1 MSQLSENGGVQTNV
15 TINGLPSV
23 LGGSAHQRQ
32 LSEAQI
38 SAEKLLM
45 SNLTRKSIFDCTVIG
60 DQRLN
65 YYRLNY
71 YQPLFNAA
79 QRGDWKSAKSFI
91 DRDPNALTARITAV
105 SSRTVF
111 HVAALSC
118 QWGLVLKLLELIVSP
133 ESLAVQDV
141 LGNTVLHYVA
151 QGGSLHTAKALVKK
165 NSDLLQ
171 IVNKRGDLPL
181 FFSIFS
187 DSKELMWYLT
197 LKTRVESSSF
207 PKMLRNLIGSGCHG
221 KN

>member
-1 MSQLSENGGVQTNV
+1 MSQLSESGGVQTNV
-15 TINGLPSV
+15 TINGLPSS
-23 LGGSAHQRQ
+23 LGGSAHQPQ

-38 SAEKLLM
+38 SAEKFLMVSDGEITSAHDGSQSNKKKYFLLH
-45 SNLTRKSIFDCTVIG
+45 SDRRASELLPTIV
-60 DQRLN
+60 
-65 YYRLNY
+65 
-71 YQPLFNAA
+71 NAE

-91 DRDPNALTARITAV
+91 DHDPNALTARITAV

-133 ESLAVQDV
+133 QSLAVQDV

-151 QGGSLHTAKALVKK
+151 QGGSLNTVKALVKK

-171 IVNKRGDLPL
+171 IVNKHGDLPL

-187 DSKELMWYLT
+187 DS
-197 LKTRVESSSF
+197 
-207 PKMLRNLIGSGCHG
+207 
-221 KN
+221 